1 MQKESLGE
9 DDWNMIQKYSDT
21 VYRMAYSL
29 AKNRYDADDIHQE
42 VFVRYLSR
50 KPVFENE
57 EHEKAWF
64 LRVTI
69 NLCRNL
75 WKTAWKRKIVSW
87 DVYESGTEEL
97 EKRTKE
103 RTEFASAFDVTS
115 ANGVRK
121 SCLVMDLGDPDAA
134 LIQELTVMGLG
145 YTDGFLRLQV
155 CNRSFSEADR
165 HLQPFLTDQEG
176 NEQHEDL
183 SVGWREEVDGER
195 LSFTEYWF
203 LVKEEELQNCSLS
216 GIFYMKD
223 GCVTGDWEVTFR
235 AE

>member
-1 MQKESLGE
+1 MGE
-9 DDWNMIQKYSDT
+9 GDWDMIQKYSDT

-87 DVYESGTEEL
+87 DVYESGTEEP
-97 EKRTKE
+97 EKGTKE
-103 RTEFASAFDVTS
+103 EVIAAVKQLPQKYRIVIHLFYYEELSIAEISDVLRIRQSTVRTQL
-115 ANGVRK
+115 VRAREK
-121 SCLVMDLGDPDAA
+121 LK
-134 LIQELTVMGLG
+134 GL
-145 YTDGFLRLQV
+145 L
-155 CNRSFSEADR
+155 
-165 HLQPFLTDQEG
+165 
-176 NEQHEDL
+176 
-183 SVGWREEVDGER
+183 
-195 LSFTEYWF
+195 
-203 LVKEEELQNCSLS
+203 EEEN
-216 GIFYMKD
+216 Y
-223 GCVTGDWEVTFR
+223 V
-235 AE
+235 